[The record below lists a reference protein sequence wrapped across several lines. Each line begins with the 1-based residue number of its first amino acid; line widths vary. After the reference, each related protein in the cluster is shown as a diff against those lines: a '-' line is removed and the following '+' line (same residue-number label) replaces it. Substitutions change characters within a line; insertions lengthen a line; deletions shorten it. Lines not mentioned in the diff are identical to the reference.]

1 MPTDIQLGSRV
12 RFALLAMFLVMGIS
26 SMSWIPRIPEIKYA
40 LGLSDGQFGLLLAS
54 SSIGSVIGAQISGD
68 LIHRFGSKNVLRISQ
83 IVMPTGIFVMGAFLS
98 VPGLL
103 IGLFLMGFGYAAMD
117 IAANSQAVVAERLAH
132 KKFLASLH
140 GAWSI
145 GTFGT
150 ALIGAFFASFL
161 SPQWNLIGM
170 ALLAPIIFIPMTERL
185 LPKERDEHIGEKGS
199 KTKLAWFGGKV
210 SILWLFAFG
219 SLGSFVAEGAA
230 MDWGGILLAE
240 HMGVPFGLTASVF
253 ASFAAAMIISRF
265 TADQFMEKYGPYV
278 TVKYIGMGGAI
289 VWAIGIWGGIL
300 LHESQPILAMILVNA
315 GFFAAGLAIGPMFPA
330 FIAGAA
336 SIEGVPPSLAIA
348 RIGVISI
355 AGYFVGPTITGFIS
369 EVTSLP
375 IALLYP
381 AAALLVA
388 GFLGNVLRPKR
399 K

>member
-1 MPTDIQLGSRV
+1 MDDIKRGNQV
-12 RFALLAMFLVMGIS
+12 RYSLLAMFLIMGIS
-26 SMSWIPRIPEIKYA
+26 SMSWIPRIPEIKSS
-40 LGLSDGQFGLLLAS
+40 LGLSDGQFGVLLAS
-54 SSIGSVIGAQISGD
+54 SSVGSVIGAQISGT
-68 LIHRFGSKNVLRISQ
+68 LIHRYGSKNVLRVSQ
-83 IVMPTGIFVMGAFLS
+83 IVMPLGIFVMGAFLS

-103 IGLFLMGFGYAAMD
+103 AGLFLMGFGYAAMD
-117 IAANSQAVVAERLAH
+117 IAANSQAVVGEKLIQ

-150 ALIGAFFASFL
+150 ALIGATFASFL
-161 SPQWNLIGM
+161 TPQWNLIGM
-170 ALLAPIIFIPMTERL
+170 AIIAPLIFVPLTERL
-185 LPKERDEHIGEKGS
+185 LPKALDEHIGEKGS
-199 KTKLAWFGGKV
+199 KSKIPWFGGKTGL
-210 SILWLFAFG
+210 LWLFAFG

-240 HMGVPFGLTASVF
+240 HMGVPFGLTATVF
-253 ASFAAAMIISRF
+253 ASSAAAMIISRF
-265 TADQFMEKYGPYV
+265 TADRFMEKHGAYV

-289 VWAIGIWGGIL
+289 AWAAGIWGGIL
-300 LHESQPILAMILVNA
+300 LHESQPILAMLCVNA

-336 SIEGVPPSLAIA
+336 SIDGVPPSLAIA

-369 EVTSLP
+369 EFTSLP

-388 GFLGNVLRPKR
+388 GYLGNVLHDAK
-399 K
+399 

>member
-1 MPTDIQLGSRV
+1 MNDLKLGSRV
-12 RFALLAMFLVMGIS
+12 RYSLLAMFLVMGIS
-26 SMSWIPRIPEIKYA
+26 SMSWIPRIPEIKYS

-54 SSIGSVIGAQISGD
+54 SSVGSVIGAQISGD
-68 LIHRFGSKNVLRISQ
+68 LIHRFGSKNVIRVSQ
-83 IVMPTGIFVMGAFLS
+83 IVMPLGIFVMGAFLS

-117 IAANSQAVVAERLAH
+117 IAANSQAVVAEKLAQ

-161 SPQWNLIGM
+161 TPQWNLIGM
-170 ALLAPIIFIPMTERL
+170 AIIAPLIFVPLTELL

-199 KTKLAWFGGKV
+199 KVKLPWFGGKV

-219 SLGSFVAEGAA
+219 SLGSFVAEGAS

-240 HMGVPFGLTASVF
+240 HMDVPFGLTATVF

-265 TADQFMEKYGPYV
+265 TADRFMEKHGAYV
-278 TVKYIGMGGAI
+278 TVKYIGMAGAI
-289 VWAIGIWGGIL
+289 AWAAGIWAGVL
-300 LHESQPILAMILVNA
+300 LHESQPIVAMILVNT

-355 AGYFVGPTITGFIS
+355 AGYFIGPTITGFIS

-388 GFLGNVLRPKR
+388 GYLGNVLKPQK

>member
-1 MPTDIQLGSRV
+1 MKDVRLGSRI
-12 RFALLAMFLVMGIS
+12 RWALLAMFLIMGIS
-26 SMSWIPRIPEIKYA
+26 SMSWIPRIPEIKQS
-40 LGLSDGQFGLLLAS
+40 LGLSDGQFGLLLAAS
-54 SSIGSVIGAQISGD
+54 SVGSVIGAQISGS
-68 LIHRFGSKNVLRISQ
+68 LIHRFGSKNVLRVAQ
-83 IVMPTGIFVMGAFLS
+83 IVMPAGIFVMGLFLS

-117 IAANSQAVVAERLAH
+117 IAANSQAVVAEKLAQ

-150 ALIGAFFASFL
+150 ALIGAFLANL
-161 SPQWNLIGM
+161 LTPQWNLVLM
-170 ALLAPIIFIPMTERL
+170 ALVAPVIFIPLTEIL
-185 LPKERDEHIGEKGS
+185 LPKERDEHVGEKGS
-199 KTKLAWFGGKV
+199 KVWLPWFGGKV
-210 SILWLFAFG
+210 GILWLFAFG

-240 HMGVPFGLTASVF
+240 HMGVPFGLTATVF

-265 TADQFMEKYGPYV
+265 TADRFMEKHGSYF

-289 VWAIGIWGGIL
+289 LWAIGIWAGIFW
-300 LHESQPILAMILVNA
+300 HESQPILAMVAVNA

-330 FIAGAA
+330 FIVGAA
-336 SIEGVPPSLAIA
+336 SIDGVPPSLAIA

-355 AGYFVGPTITGFIS
+355 AGYFIGPTITGFIS

-375 IALLYP
+375 VALLYP

-388 GFLGNVLRPKR
+388 GYLGNVLRPNQAV
-399 K
+399 